1 MSQPSRF
8 RRLFQRTSPN
18 DNDQAPKPSSNQKAL
33 GFVELSSGQDP
44 IAEWVNP
51 RILFANAYNSR
62 IDISIVAIHGL
73 DGHREQSWMAED
85 GTMWLKDLLPGD
97 FPNARILSYGYD
109 ADTRSF
115 AKTSAQTIFHHAEA
129 FAEALSRQRTADPER
144 PIIFLAHSLG
154 GIMLKKVRSSSTKLG
169 SMTDYLKALVHCH
182 LRNHKSGHRL
192 RSIVTS
198 TVAVL
203 FFGTPHSGANGV
215 QLVEWM
221 CRLLSIYRSTSNKV
235 LKDLKKDSSALE
247 ELQANYLPA
256 SEGIDTIFFYEAYE
270 TPIVG
275 GIVPRR
281 SAIIAGDREANVVGL
296 NADHCQIVKFSGR
309 DDENY
314 RTVTHYIRGFME
326 QGPTKIRENWVHE
339 NSHRAV
345 AKGDLQTTQ
354 KTVAPKPLLSVS
366 RNYVRRPEIDELLT
380 QHLLP
385 NSLVER
391 QPRCILHGM
400 GGGGKTQLALSWIE
414 AHKHR

>member
-18 DNDQAPKPSSNQKAL
+18 DNDQAPKPSSNQKAF
-33 GFVELSSGQDP
+33 GFLELSAGQDP
-44 IAEWVNP
+44 IV
-51 RILFANAYNSR
+51 
-62 IDISIVAIHGL
+62 DIVAIHGL
-73 DGHREQSWMAED
+73 DGHREQSWTAED
-85 GTMWLKDLLPGD
+85 GTMWLKDLLPAD

-115 AKTSAQTIFHHAEA
+115 AKTSTQTIFHHAEA
-129 FAEALSRQRTADPER
+129 FAEALSRQRTANPER

-154 GIMLKKVRSSSTKLG
+154 GIMLKKVRSFATRLG
-169 SMTDYLKALVHCH
+169 SMADYLKALVHCH

-192 RSIVTS
+192 RSIITS
-198 TVAVL
+198 TLAVL
-203 FFGTPHSGANGV
+203 FFGTPHAGANGV

-235 LKDLKKDSSALE
+235 LKDIKKDSSALE

-275 GIVPRR
+275 GVRQMIVPRH

-296 NADHCQIVKFSGR
+296 NADHCQIVKFSGN

-314 RTVTHYIRGFME
+314 RTVAHYIRGFME
-326 QGPTKIRENWVHE
+326 QGPAKIRENWMHE
-339 NSHRAV
+339 NGHRAI
-345 AKGDLQTTQ
+345 AKGELPATQ

-366 RNYVRRPEIDELLT
+366 RNYVRRPEINDLLT

-385 NSLVER
+385 KSSLER
-391 QPRCILHGM
+391 QPRCILHGL

-414 AHKHR
+414 AHKH